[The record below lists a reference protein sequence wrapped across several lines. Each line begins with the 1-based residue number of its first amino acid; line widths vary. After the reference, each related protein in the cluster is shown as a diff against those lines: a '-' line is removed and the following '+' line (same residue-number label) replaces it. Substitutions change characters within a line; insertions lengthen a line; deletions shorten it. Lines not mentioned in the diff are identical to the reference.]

1 MGKKCALVPLADGFE
16 EIEAITVIDVL
27 RRAGVEV
34 VVAGQNKGNVKGSR
48 GIVVVPDKT
57 LDDVVQQKFELI
69 VLPGGMP
76 GALNLAE
83 DARLKKL
90 LDEQMKDN
98 RFIAAIC
105 AAPAVILH
113 RGGYLKDKRATGH
126 PNFREEIKGF
136 KNDRVVVDGNIIT
149 SQAPGTAM
157 EFSLRLVKIIC
168 GEEKAAE
175 VAKPMFVQ
183 NGNAANPKSANG
195 LQQASQAVS

>member
-1 MGKKCALVPLADGFE
+1 MGKKSALVPLADGFE

-27 RRAGVEV
+27 RRAGIDV
-34 VVAGQNKGNVKGSR
+34 VVAGQNKGSVKASR
-48 GIVVVPDKT
+48 GVVVVPDKT
-57 LDDVVQQKFELI
+57 LDDVAQQKFDLI

-83 DARLKKL
+83 DTRLKKL
-90 LDEQMKDN
+90 LDDQMKDN
-98 RFIAAIC
+98 RLIAAIC
-105 AAPAVILH
+105 AAPAVILQ

-126 PNFREEIKGF
+126 PNFREEIKTF

-157 EFSLRLVKIIC
+157 EFSLRLVKIMC

-183 NGNAANPKSANG
+183 VSGNGNPKPANG
-195 LQQASQAVS
+195 MQQLSSAAS

>member
-1 MGKKCALVPLADGFE
+1 MGKKSVLVPLADGFE

-27 RRAGVEV
+27 RRAGIDV

-48 GIVVVPDKT
+48 GVVVIPDKT

-90 LDEQMKDN
+90 LDDQMRDN
-98 RFIAAIC
+98 RLIAAIC
-105 AAPAVILH
+105 AAPAVILQ

-126 PNFREEIKGF
+126 PNFREEIKSF
-136 KNDRVVVDGNIIT
+136 KNDRVVVDGNVIT

-157 EFSLRLVKIIC
+157 EFSLRLVKIMC
-168 GEEKAAE
+168 GEEKAIE

-183 NGNAANPKSANG
+183 NGHASNPKSASG
-195 LQQASQAVS
+195 LQQVSQAAS